1 VELICLAATDPNRT
15 RYCIASGLGFSDRG
29 HDGGVVAHPGLYLTG
44 MQFLRRRKS
53 VVIDGDNA
61 RDLSDLLVA
70 YLNGGIARV
79 V

>member
-1 VELICLAATDPNRT
+1 M
-15 RYCIASGLGFSDRG
+15 
-29 HDGGVVAHPGLYLTG
+29 VAHPGLYLTG
-44 MQFLRRRKS
+44 MEFLRRRKS

-61 RDLSDLLVA
+61 RDLSDHLVA